1 MEKVKRALK
10 WIKSVLEHAGVSYQL
25 SGGLAAHAY
34 GATRGIAD
42 IDIEV
47 HDDAVWQLAPLLK
60 GVTIAGPRQYKDES
74 FDLLLLTL
82 EYKGQKIDISGIDSE
97 RVHDMRTNE
106 WVETKADLS
115 KAVRRHVLGVTVPV
129 IPEEKLEEYKKHTL
143 RKVDRQDITQ
153 DKAQRKALTRP

>member
-1 MEKVKRALK
+1 MERVKRALK
-10 WIKSVLEHAGVSYQL
+10 WVKGVLEHAGFSYQL

-34 GATRGIAD
+34 GAKRPIAD

-47 HDDAVWQLAPLLK
+47 HDDAIHQLAPLLK
-60 GVTIAGPRQYKDES
+60 DFTIEGPRRYKDES
-74 FDLLLLTL
+74 FDVLLLTL

-97 RVHDMRTNE
+97 RVHDLRTNA
-106 WVETKADLS
+106 WVETRADLS

-143 RKVDRQDITQ
+143 RKVDRQDLK
-153 DKAQRKALTRP
+153 DVEAQRI